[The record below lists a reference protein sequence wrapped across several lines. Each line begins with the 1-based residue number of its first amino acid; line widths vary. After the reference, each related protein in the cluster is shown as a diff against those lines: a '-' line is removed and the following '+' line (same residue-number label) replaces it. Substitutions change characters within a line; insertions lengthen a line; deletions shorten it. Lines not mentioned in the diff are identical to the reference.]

1 MSSSLIKFGTPVIT
15 IPEKMDTVNKKGNHV
30 LIKTLTKKGN
40 LKKNDG
46 ERAIKIKT
54 DKNEKDIIIN
64 SVGEKLIRNIYKKH
78 KKLEKYI
85 KNFNVEDE
93 IKKFDKALNK
103 KTRKPRKKKEVVE
116 EKAETTA

>member
-15 IPEKMDTVNKKGNHV
+15 IPEKMDAVNKKGNHV

>member
-1 MSSSLIKFGTPVIT
+1 MASSYIKFGTPVIT
-15 IPEKMDTVNKKGNHV
+15 VPDKMDAVNKNGKHILVN
-30 LIKTLTKKGN
+30 TLTKKGN
-40 LKKNDG
+40 LKKSNG

-54 DKNEKDIIIN
+54 DKNEKDIVIN

-103 KTRKPRKKKEVVE
+103 KPRKPRKKKEVVE
-116 EKAETTA
+116 EKKEEA

>member
-1 MSSSLIKFGTPVIT
+1 MASSYIKFGTPVIT
-15 IPEKMDTVNKKGNHV
+15 VPDKMDAVNKNGKHILVN
-30 LIKTLTKKGN
+30 TLTKKGN
-40 LKKNDG
+40 LKKSNG
-46 ERAIKIKT
+46 ERAIKIKA
-54 DKNEKDIIIN
+54 DKNEKDIVIN

-103 KTRKPRKKKEVVE
+103 KPRKPRMKKEAVE
-116 EKAETTA
+116 EKAETTV